1 MTACLAYTQ
10 STITRGVA
18 IEEASE
24 PADIGLEHHVA
35 ALVGYRQARAKTVPR
50 GPRGQLLVLPGVA
63 ARLEHPL
70 HTL

>member
-35 ALVGYRQARAKTVPR
+35 AHVGYRQARAQDRAERATRPTARSSGR
-50 GPRGQLLVLPGVA
+50 GSSA
-63 ARLEHPL
+63 
-70 HTL
+70 